1 MGEQGDVVNKPQHY
15 RDHEVFSGQCLDYTA
30 RMGFLCGNA
39 FKYCWR
45 HMYKGKPLEDL
56 DKAIFYVKWR
66 TSKDSDDRK
75 RFSNQLTAED
85 RCRLYNEWM
94 EFTVNHPDKVTES
107 LANVTYAM
115 IALAAGARAGETM
128 DAHLG
133 RVLVYLT
140 KARAAA
146 EAELN
151 Q

>member
-66 TSKDSDDRK
+66 TSEESDDRK

-94 EFTVNHPDKVTES
+94 EFTANHPDKVTES

-115 IALAAGARAGETM
+115 IALAAGARAGETV
-128 DAHLG
+128 DAYLG
-133 RVLVYLT
+133 RVLIYLT